1 MDFPIPH
8 GPNRTMSPRPSS
20 SSSGTGTGPGTGT
33 ATGSGNTTTSQFTF
47 VTGNIQSEARSH
59 AMREHWKRRHKRN
72 QEAKSSTRKKAST
85 SASRTLLPRSTSA
98 SNGEEEGGST
108 ATTSSSG
115 LRPDGS
121 LDGAKK
127 HSQPGIP
134 AQMFCGMSYALS
146 SARPD
151 PFQTCPVHLT
161 SQHQKLLH
169 HCAFSRTCVV
179 ADCYYD

>member
-1 MDFPIPH
+1 MAIPNAKPTLPFGLH
-8 GPNRTMSPRPSS
+8 DQNREMTSRASS
-20 SSSGTGTGPGTGT
+20 SSSGTGS
-33 ATGSGNTTTSQFTF
+33 GSGTSQFTF

-59 AMREHWKRRHKRN
+59 AMREHWKTRHKRN
-72 QEAKSSTRKKAST
+72 QEAKTSNRKKAS
-85 SASRTLLPRSTSA
+85 SSRTLLPRRTSV
-98 SNGEEEGGST
+98 SNEEEGSNTAATAST
-108 ATTSSSG
+108 SPSG
-115 LRPDGS
+115 LQHHGEVV
-121 LDGAKK
+121 GKK

-169 HCAFSRTCVV
+169 HCAC
-179 ADCYYD
+179 